1 MIRSV
6 EIRLLKLE
14 ADQAP
19 PPVLTPWRRV
29 IGNSAEECEAQ
40 RRGKIEAG
48 QAEETDNFIFRILV
62 SPADRAP
69 VLFPRLQPA

>member
-1 MIRSV
+1 MNRDL
-6 EIRLLKLE
+6 EKRLRKLE

-48 QAEETDNFIFRILV
+48 QAEETDNFIFRVLV
-62 SPADRAP
+62 TPHEGRE
-69 VLFPRLQPA
+69 